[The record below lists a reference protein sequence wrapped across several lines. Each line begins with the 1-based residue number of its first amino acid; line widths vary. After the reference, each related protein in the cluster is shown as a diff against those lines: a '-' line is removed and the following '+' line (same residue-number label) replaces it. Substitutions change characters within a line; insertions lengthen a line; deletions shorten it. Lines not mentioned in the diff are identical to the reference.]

1 MASYYYLISSL
12 PSLRTDAPMPMSY
25 DAFLEQ
31 CRDSVND
38 NVYSVLSKMT
48 LSSDKGPLLSK
59 WGKFYQQMMRELSKR
74 RREKL
79 GKPFSR
85 EVEADQATRD
95 CIERVMSADN
105 PLTAEKLM
113 LDAQFAYLDSLVA
126 MHYFDDYVL
135 YGYAVKLKLLER
147 RDVFEKDKGSAE
159 FERLFSDVQQ
169 KIMSI

>member
-25 DAFLEQ
+25 EAFLDQ
-31 CRDSVND
+31 CRDTVKAD
-38 NVYSVLSKMT
+38 VYAVLSQMT

-59 WGKFYQQMMRELSKR
+59 WGKYYQEMMKELNKR

-79 GKPFSR
+79 GKPFNR
-85 EVEADQATRD
+85 DVEADQATRD
-95 CIERVMSADN
+95 CIDRVMNADN
-105 PLTAEKLM
+105 PLAAEKIM

-147 RDVFEKDKGSAE
+147 RDVFVKEKGSAE

>member
-1 MASYYYLISSL
+1 M
-12 PSLRTDAPMPMSY
+12 
-25 DAFLEQ
+25 
-31 CRDSVND
+31 N
-38 NVYSVLSKMT
+38 
-48 LSSDKGPLLSK
+48 
-59 WGKFYQQMMRELSKR
+59 
-74 RREKL
+74 
-79 GKPFSR
+79 
-85 EVEADQATRD
+85 
-95 CIERVMSADN
+95 ADN
-105 PLTAEKLM
+105 PLIAEKLM

>member
-25 DAFLEQ
+25 EAFLEQ

-38 NVYSVLSKMT
+38 DVYSVLSKMT

-105 PLTAEKLM
+105 PLTAEKIM
-113 LDAQFAYLDSLVA
+113 LDTQFAYLDSLVA